1 MERTD
6 FFEERSD
13 YFVERSDHG
22 TIWPQ
27 TIILIHSL
35 LYIFLLLLIVVGPFL
50 SYRVRNVSM
59 VENESFRLPCGSI
72 SYKYRVSYSWSTR
85 RPGMSLLPI
94 SSSFRP
100 RILMEPNGDLLFSPV
115 TANDVN
121 SFMASGGRLK
131 CSVTDLHR
139 ARNFVSPDIFLH
151 VKSSGKRSTF
161 ITLFND
167 VGICKSK
174 GHPGFIMSRGSNPR
188 VTTSIGEF

>member
-1 MERTD
+1 
-6 FFEERSD
+6 
-13 YFVERSDHG
+13 
-22 TIWPQ
+22 
-27 TIILIHSL
+27 
-35 LYIFLLLLIVVGPFL
+35 
-50 SYRVRNVSM
+50 
-59 VENESFRLPCGSI
+59 
-72 SYKYRVSYSWSTR
+72 
-85 RPGMSLLPI
+85 MSLLPI

-139 ARNFVSPDIFLH
+139 ARNFISPDIFLH
-151 VKSSGKRSTF
+151 VKSSGKRSTL

-167 VGICKSK
+167 VRICKSK
-174 GHPGFIMSRGSNPR
+174 GHAGFIMSRGSNPR